1 MHMSAKL
8 NPILII
14 GQGLAGSALA
24 LAFRKRSQEVV
35 VVNDPENEGAS
46 RVAAGL
52 ITTLAGRS
60 MNPAWRQEAY
70 LPEALQMYREL
81 EQQTNESFLEMMP
94 IIRPFESTQQ
104 KEKFDK
110 KKEQKAQWLVDNDEI
125 PNALHADF
133 GYFTMKDSGR
143 LDTVKYLDVIRELLG
158 SDYLSESFN
167 ENELKLIDNGVLWKD
182 KEYSKVI
189 YCNGIESFSSKFW
202 SMIPN
207 RSAKGEMLT
216 VKFERLDDK
225 VILSRNGWI
234 VPLGDGVWKTGATYT
249 RGLLDAKHT
258 KMAQRE
264 IMEKI
269 EALVDSNYEVIQ
281 QSAGV
286 RPIVNNSIPVIGLHH
301 EYPQIGI
308 FNGLGSRG
316 VMTAPSVAKHF
327 VEVILDEA
335 AIDPELSY
343 QRTQ

>member
-81 EQQTNESFLEMMP
+81 
-94 IIRPFESTQQ
+94 
-104 KEKFDK
+104 KFDK

-189 YCNGIESFSSKFW
+189 YCNGIV
-202 SMIPN
+202 M
-207 RSAKGEMLT
+207 
-216 VKFERLDDK
+216 
-225 VILSRNGWI
+225 
-234 VPLGDGVWKTGATYT
+234 DGLY
-249 RGLLDAKHT
+249 L
-258 KMAQRE
+258 
-264 IMEKI
+264 
-269 EALVDSNYEVIQ
+269 
-281 QSAGV
+281 
-286 RPIVNNSIPVIGLHH
+286 
-301 EYPQIGI
+301 
-308 FNGLGSRG
+308 
-316 VMTAPSVAKHF
+316 
-327 VEVILDEA
+327 
-335 AIDPELSY
+335 
-343 QRTQ
+343 